1 MNNKK
6 NSNLLFSIIVPV
18 FNVEKYVQKCIDS
31 ILENK
36 MNKEYE
42 IILVDDGSTDGSGI
56 ICDRYADLNEN
67 VIVYHKSNGGLSD
80 SRNYGIEKANGEF
93 LFFIDSD
100 DWIRADAL
108 ANLEKI
114 CENKN
119 IDMICFD
126 FSAVNEFEENV
137 ENDLGFK
144 KRILED
150 GLVTGEKALEG
161 LLKGNIKSYAV
172 TNLYKKT
179 LFTTNKVRFPVGRNY
194 EDVGTVYK
202 LFYYSKNVFLLN
214 EKLYFYLQ
222 REGSITHVNKVSD
235 IDSIRQ
241 NAKETDDFF
250 NGKSI
255 SIKFSYLLQSFQIQR
270 LFTGY
275 RIAVNMNNPEANMLE
290 IKIKQEILK
299 KANNLY
305 VINSLN
311 RKQVIKIIL
320 LYFNVLKIF
329 LRKKW
334 GVN

>member
-1 MNNKK
+1 MNNKR
-6 NSNLLFSIIVPV
+6 NSNPLFSIIVPV
-18 FNVEKYVQKCIDS
+18 FNVERYLQKCIDS

-100 DWIRADAL
+100 DWIRTDAL
-108 ANLEKI
+108 AKLEKI
-114 CENKN
+114 CENKDV
-119 IDMICFD
+119 DMICFN

-150 GLVTGEKALEG
+150 GFVNGEKALEE
-161 LLKGNIKSYAV
+161 LFKGNIKSYAV
-172 TNLYKKT
+172 TNLYKKK

-194 EDVGTVYK
+194 EDVGTTYK
-202 LFYYSKNVFLLN
+202 LFFYSKKVFLLN
-214 EKLYFYLQ
+214 DKLYFYLQ
-222 REGSITHVNKVSD
+222 RQGSISHINKISD
-235 IDSIRQ
+235 INSIQR
-241 NAKETDDFF
+241 NASETDDFF
-250 NGKSI
+250 EQKNNLKY
-255 SIKFSYLLQSFQIQR
+255 FMYLLRAYQVQK

-275 RIAVNMNNPEANMLE
+275 RIAVNVDNPTARILE
-290 IKIKQEILK
+290 VQIRKEILS
-299 KANNLY
+299 KARNVR
-305 VINSLN
+305 VINLLN
-311 RKQVIKIIL
+311 RKQNTKIIL
-320 LYFNVLKIF
+320 LYFNLLKLF

-334 GVN
+334 RN